1 MRHADRARTN
11 PACRQTEKTVI
22 PLLALGAAIAFF
34 TMLSS
39 GVNAADLA
47 LPPRVVGQPQ
57 YGLAPSP
64 AIPPPQVII
73 IPGPTAPPPYN
84 GAMLPPPVVGSPPYG
99 LAPRV
104 APRVYA
110 ERRSACPLAWR
121 CGDRGCGWQPGCA
134 PPLERYPGGPQVY
147 SGPGGAPAPDQ
158 YPWPVRVASIPRCTL
173 VLAARQL
180 QTSILASTS
189 CTIPRCTPVL
199 AAPELQITIP
209 GRLVPRCTPV
219 LVAHQLQ
226 TSILA
231 STSRSVP
238 RCTPVR
244 AADQLQTSIPASTI
258 RSVPRYTPVLAAHQL
273 QARIPTGTSRLVRQM
288 YSGAGGHSPRDRYPS
303 RYAPQGHRGPTGPY
317 WAIVVSIA
325 RKRGPRCRH
334 HNCFDDREA
343 RRQDRFCRR
352 LTPAQRAQVA
362 AAD

>member
-47 LPPRVVGQPQ
+47 FPPRVVGQPQ

-158 YPWPVRVASIPRCTL
+158 YPGQYESLGPQVYSGHGGRP
-173 VLAARQL
+173 
-180 QTSILASTS
+180 
-189 CTIPRCTPVL
+189 
-199 AAPELQITIP
+199 APDQYPSQYDSLGPQVYSRPGGSPAPGPYP
-209 GRLVPRCTPV
+209 GRYES
-219 LVAHQLQ
+219 AG
-226 TSILA
+226 SE
-231 STSRSVP
+231 
-238 RCTPVR
+238 
-244 AADQLQTSIPASTI
+244 
-258 RSVPRYTPVLAAHQL
+258 
-273 QARIPTGTSRLVRQM
+273 M
-288 YSGAGGHSPRDRYPS
+288 YSGARGHSPQDRYPS
-303 RYAPQGHRGPTGPY
+303 RYAPQVHRGPTGPY
-317 WAIVVSIA
+317 WADHSIY
-325 RKRGPRCRH
+325 RP
-334 HNCFDDREA
+334 
-343 RRQDRFCRR
+343 
-352 LTPAQRAQVA
+352 
-362 AAD
+362 

>member
-158 YPWPVRVASIPRCTL
+158 YPGQYEFPRSPGVLWSWRPTSSRPVSRPIRDSLGPQVYSGPGG
-173 VLAARQL
+173 
-180 QTSILASTS
+180 
-189 CTIPRCTPVL
+189 PP
-199 AAPELQITIP
+199 APDRYP
-209 GRLVPRCTPV
+209 GRSPGV
-219 LVAHQLQ
+219 LRPGAHQLQ
-226 TSILA
+226 TILA
-231 STSRSVP
+231 STIPRSPGVLWSWRPTSSRSVSG
-238 RCTPVR
+238 PVR
-244 AADQLQTSIPASTI
+244 LWACGSTGSRPVSRPERVAWSADVLRPW
-258 RSVPRYTPVLAAHQL
+258 RPLTPN
-273 QARIPTGTSRLVRQM
+273 
-288 YSGAGGHSPRDRYPS
+288 RYPG
-303 RYAPQGHRGPTGPY
+303 RYAPQGYRGPIGPY
-317 WAIVVSIA
+317 
-325 RKRGPRCRH
+325 
-334 HNCFDDREA
+334 
-343 RRQDRFCRR
+343 
-352 LTPAQRAQVA
+352 
-362 AAD
+362 

>member
-47 LPPRVVGQPQ
+47 FPPRVVGQPQ

-158 YPWPVRVASIPRCTL
+158 YPGQYELLDPQVYSGPGSPPVPDHYPGQYGSSGPQVYSG
-173 VLAARQL
+173 AAGPPAPDQYPGQYEL
-180 QTSILASTS
+180 LG
-189 CTIPRCTPVL
+189 PRCTPVL
-199 AAPELQITIP
+199 PP
-209 GRLVPRCTPV
+209 
-219 LVAHQLQ
+219 HQLQ

-231 STSRSVP
+231 STP
-238 RCTPVR
+238 AP
-244 AADQLQTSIPASTI
+244 AATHPKTAIPADTPHKCIEVQLVPIGVILST
-258 RSVPRYTPVLAAHQL
+258 
-273 QARIPTGTSRLVRQM
+273 
-288 YSGAGGHSPRDRYPS
+288 
-303 RYAPQGHRGPTGPY
+303 
-317 WAIVVSIA
+317 A

-334 HNCFDDREA
+334 HICFAGDREA
-343 RRQDRFCRR
+343 RRQDRICRG
-352 LTPAQRAQVA
+352 LTSAQRAQVSRWA
-362 AAD
+362 GGSLVCWATSSRIAWRTGKIWLRGRQSGAPVVFLHFFEGTV

>member
-11 PACRQTEKTVI
+11 PACRQTEQTVI
-22 PLLALGAAIAFF
+22 PLLALGAAIF

-73 IPGPTAPPPYN
+73 IPEPTAPPPYN

-134 PPLERYPGGPQVY
+134 PPLERYPDGPQVY

-158 YPWPVRVASIPRCTL
+158 YPGEYELPDPQVYSSPGGAPTPDQYFGQYELLDPQVYSGPGGPSSRSLSRVVWSPGVLQSWWRTSSRPVSWPVRVARSPG
-173 VLAARQL
+173 VLRSGRPTSSGPVSQPVRFARSPGIL
-180 QTSILASTS
+180 PSWRRTSS
-189 CTIPRCTPVL
+189 TPV
-199 AAPELQITIP
+199 
-209 GRLVPRCTPV
+209 
-219 LVAHQLQ
+219 
-226 TSILA
+226 
-231 STSRSVP
+231 SR
-238 RCTPVR
+238 PVR
-244 AADQLQTSIPASTI
+244 VFWFGDVLRLPRPLTARPLSQPIRPTSASK
-258 RSVPRYTPVLAAHQL
+258 SNWSLL
-273 QARIPTGTSRLVRQM
+273 G
-288 YSGAGGHSPRDRYPS
+288 
-303 RYAPQGHRGPTGPY
+303 
-317 WAIVVSIA
+317 
-325 RKRGPRCRH
+325 
-334 HNCFDDREA
+334 
-343 RRQDRFCRR
+343 
-352 LTPAQRAQVA
+352 
-362 AAD
+362 